1 VTKRDAGP
9 FDMIVRRAL
18 AEVWAEAYVMVH
30 GSADCYESP
39 CPHSIAMADLLEA
52 VIRVTPQQ
60 QETDPATAA
69 LAN

>member
-1 VTKRDAGP
+1 VTKTRPGP
-9 FDMIVRRAL
+9 FDIMIRRAL

-52 VIRVTPQQ
+52 VSRVSPEQPEADSSVQ
-60 QETDPATAA
+60 
-69 LAN
+69 LSN